1 MLSAIVA
8 ALVQGTTV
16 PDTLTLDRALDLAA
30 RTRGQVIAARAG
42 VDRARAEARLGTA
55 APNPLVKFEH
65 AGEAPTNT
73 LEVTQ
78 PLAWLLSSVSV
89 RKAGDASIRRAS
101 ADSVR
106 TRFELAGAVTASFYR
121 VLAADETLLLAR
133 QQVLAADTLLQLT
146 TRRVALGDLS
156 ELERDQASQE
166 VATLRLLER
175 RAAEDARVA
184 RLALE
189 RAVGVPLSPATLIA
203 GRLTVAL
210 GGPETRTWVSTTVA
224 TASTP
229 RVIAAVE
236 DSIAAAAR
244 LRAAGWKLLPIPS
257 LLAKW
262 EWGGPADAPANTIV
276 GVSLP
281 FPLWQ
286 FGQHEVALARA
297 EAAQRGAL
305 TLEARLEAVQQ
316 IEVAGVRM
324 EAARQRAYEATE
336 VLFPTA
342 QRLRVGAIRL
352 YEAGRTGIFPV
363 FEAFRREREAA
374 LIMVEE
380 LLAMHTAAAALR
392 ALSGPAR

>member
-1 MLSAIVA
+1 M
-8 ALVQGTTV
+8 
-16 PDTLTLDRALDLAA
+16 
-30 RTRGQVIAARAG
+30 
-42 VDRARAEARLGTA
+42 
-55 APNPLVKFEH
+55 
-65 AGEAPTNT
+65 
-73 LEVTQ
+73 
-78 PLAWLLSSVSV
+78 WSS
-89 RKAGDASIRRAS
+89 
-101 ADSVR
+101 
-106 TRFELAGAVTASFYR
+106 
-121 VLAADETLLLAR
+121 
-133 QQVLAADTLLQLT
+133 
-146 TRRVALGDLS
+146 
-156 ELERDQASQE
+156 
-166 VATLRLLER
+166 
-175 RAAEDARVA
+175 
-184 RLALE
+184 
-189 RAVGVPLSPATLIA
+189 
-203 GRLTVAL
+203 
-210 GGPETRTWVSTTVA
+210 RTWVSTTVA

-229 RVIAAVE
+229 RAIAAVE

-316 IEVAGVRM
+316 IEEAGVRM

-380 LLAMHTAAAALR
+380 LLAMPTAAAALR

>member
-1 MLSAIVA
+1 M
-8 ALVQGTTV
+8 
-16 PDTLTLDRALDLAA
+16 
-30 RTRGQVIAARAG
+30 
-42 VDRARAEARLGTA
+42 
-55 APNPLVKFEH
+55 
-65 AGEAPTNT
+65 
-73 LEVTQ
+73 
-78 PLAWLLSSVSV
+78 
-89 RKAGDASIRRAS
+89 
-101 ADSVR
+101 
-106 TRFELAGAVTASFYR
+106 TASFYR

-189 RAVGVPLSPATLIA
+189 RAVGVPLSPATVIA